1 MKWLVV
7 SRCRYLLD
15 RRGSLDLDRGDVPLE
30 PRYRGEVFRTKA
42 IANLCRRYPTTS
54 HKRTTLCLYGLFQH
68 EVVRPVKRSIMRLA

>member
-7 SRCRYLLD
+7 SRRRYLLD

-42 IANLCRRYPTTS
+42 IANLCRRYPPHLTS
-54 HKRTTLCLYGLFQH
+54 WTTLCLYGLFQH
-68 EVVRPVKRSIMRLA
+68 EVL